1 MSKKPKTKVISAR
14 VSAEIADFFEAAC
27 NNTAMSKSET
37 LSQMIFNKYSHLL
50 INSHLTPLEK
60 LLNRLR
66 DIVHVH
72 VFIEE
77 EDLIVPAIITTPDK
91 DDEHYGKLE
100 ILVGDDSVIRAEEDK
115 FYILDY
121 HKPDAKK
128 ELLTADEIC
137 DYYTAL
143 NMPHHHFPY
152 KGDSYSLAYRKGYY
166 ESAKYL
172 VQQLKEYIDK
182 NS

>member
-1 MSKKPKTKVISAR
+1 
-14 VSAEIADFFEAAC
+14 
-27 NNTAMSKSET
+27 
-37 LSQMIFNKYSHLL
+37 
-50 INSHLTPLEK
+50 LEK

-66 DIVHVH
+66 DIVDVH
-72 VFIEE
+72 VFSE
-77 EDLIVPAIITTPDK
+77 EDGLTVPAIITTPDK

-121 HKPDAKK
+121 HNPDAEK
-128 ELLTADEIC
+128 ELFTADEIC

-143 NMPHHHFPY
+143 DMPHNHFPY
-152 KGDSYSLAYRKGYY
+152 EGDSYSLAYRKGYY
-166 ESAKYL
+166 NTAKIL
-172 VQQLKEYIDK
+172 VEHLKEYIDK